1 MYIEGPAPLSILYAN
16 QEQTRQDRYQ
26 ETLEA
31 AVDKDQRIKNVTKVN
46 ESKQCME
53 GGLQEEPVEYGVSMP
68 SPQLTQ
74 QVASIGTSPMPLKCF
89 RHVLLL

>member
-1 MYIEGPAPLSILYAN
+1 MYIEGPPPLYITYESR
-16 QEQTRQDRYQ
+16 EPTKQDQYQ

-31 AVDKDQRIKNVTKVN
+31 AAIKGQRIKKVTKVN

-53 GGLQEEPVEYGVSMP
+53 RSLQEESVEYGVAMP

-74 QVASIGTSPMPLKCF
+74 QVASVGTSSIPLQCASFIK
-89 RHVLLL
+89 